1 MDISDLTKNQQPSAS
16 LETEK
21 TPTLTKKRENKT
33 RRQNKGI
40 VRTTTTVMC
49 MFKDLSVM

>member
-16 LETEK
+16 METEE
-21 TPTLTKKRENKT
+21 TPTFKKKRENKT

-40 VRTTTTVMC
+40 V
-49 MFKDLSVM
+49 